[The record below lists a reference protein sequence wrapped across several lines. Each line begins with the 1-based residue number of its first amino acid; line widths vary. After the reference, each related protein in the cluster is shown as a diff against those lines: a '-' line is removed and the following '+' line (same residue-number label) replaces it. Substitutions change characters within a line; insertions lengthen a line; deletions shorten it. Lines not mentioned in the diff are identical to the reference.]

1 MQRAGLHGNI
11 STAGQGHQRANKDE
25 GKQSRTVKKLALS
38 AEVTHNFYCL
48 RDNVWN
54 CLDFLLYR

>member
-11 STAGQGHQRANKDE
+11 STAGQGHQRTNKDE

-38 AEVTHNFYCL
+38 VEVTHNFYCL
-48 RDNVWN
+48 RDNVWTV
-54 CLDFLLYR
+54 